1 MLILNVA
8 DHARGGPFLCATPAI
23 LTSSPAEGK
32 GGSGWRRDRGG
43 FVRPFQLVRCLD
55 GRFVDDKQWPNST
68 ARGVRL
74 GAPGGGGRFET
85 FPILAGIR
93 RCLCPWIVSKGQPP
107 RWIPPMKTVPEH
119 PLLLV
124 SRFPASAASVVRARA
139 ASFCKRTH
147 WTEGGSWLW
156 GGVQV
161 GEEMEAQDGRILWR
175 CAECAG

>member
-74 GAPGGGGRFET
+74 GAPGGE
-85 FPILAGIR
+85 A
-93 RCLCPWIVSKGQPP
+93 VSKHFPF
-107 RWIPPMKTVPEH
+107 
-119 PLLLV
+119 
-124 SRFPASAASVVRARA
+124 SRESGAASAPGLFQRDSPR
-139 ASFCKRTH
+139 
-147 WTEGGSWLW
+147 
-156 GGVQV
+156 
-161 GEEMEAQDGRILWR
+161 DGFPQ
-175 CAECAG
+175 